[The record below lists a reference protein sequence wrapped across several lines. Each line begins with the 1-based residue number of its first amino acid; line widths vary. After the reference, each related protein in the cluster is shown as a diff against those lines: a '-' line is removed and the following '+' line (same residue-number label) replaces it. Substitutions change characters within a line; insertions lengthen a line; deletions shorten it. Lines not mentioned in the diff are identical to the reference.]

1 MTPEEIKETIA
12 SMLRIQSELQQA
24 QLKHQ
29 AEIGDLKASI
39 VEQKETVEVLRD
51 SIEILAESLRSKSDR
66 IDRQISNLV
75 GYDIASER
83 DRLNLDERLRI
94 VERKIDRLENKQNN
108 T

>member
-1 MTPEEIKETIA
+1 MTPEEIQETIA
-12 SMLRIQSELQQA
+12 SMLQIQSELQQT

-66 IDRQISNLV
+66 IDRQINNLV
-75 GYDIASER
+75 GYNIASER
-83 DRLNLDERLRI
+83 D
-94 VERKIDRLENKQNN
+94 
-108 T
+108 